1 MKILVVE
8 DETAIADF
16 VQRGLE
22 AEGYAVDCAGD
33 GLDGE
38 RQAIEGK
45 PDLVV
50 LDLMLPGRDGISV
63 LGKIRETKPTLPV
76 IVLTAR
82 DAVEDKVAG
91 LDGGATDYVTKP
103 FSFDELTARIR
114 AHLRDPGQQREA
126 TVIDA
131 AGIHVDLLTRE
142 VTLGEEDV
150 HLSAREFDLLDRE
163 LRADADAFGRAG
175 VPAGSPSPA
184 VVEHAA
190 RLYIATQPFRAS
202 SRLLVVTLPGRRPI
216 SNEPELL
223 SPTRP
228 GAQVAVRREARELA
242 ETRSGYSSV
251 TLAELGEIRLYREP
265 VTRAGHAVAF
275 VGVGEPL
282 TPVTR
287 AEKQV
292 ARTFLL

>member
-63 LGKIRETKPTLPV
+63 LGKIRETKPSLPV

-82 DAVEDKVAG
+82 DTVEDKVAG

-114 AHLRDPGQQREA
+114 AHLRDPGQQRE
-126 TVIDA
+126 TTQLDA

-142 VTLGEEDV
+142 VTLGDEAV
-150 HLSAREFDLLDRE
+150 HLSAREFDLLVYFMRHAGEVLSRE
-163 LRADADAFGRAG
+163 QILSAVWGYDFDPGTN
-175 VPAGSPSPA
+175 
-184 VVEHAA
+184 VVEVYVGYLRRKLAA
-190 RLYIATQPFRAS
+190 SGGPARIETLRSVGYRLTDR
-202 SRLLVVTLPGRRPI
+202 
-216 SNEPELL
+216 
-223 SPTRP
+223 
-228 GAQVAVRREARELA
+228 
-242 ETRSGYSSV
+242 
-251 TLAELGEIRLYREP
+251 
-265 VTRAGHAVAF
+265 
-275 VGVGEPL
+275 
-282 TPVTR
+282 
-287 AEKQV
+287 
-292 ARTFLL
+292 